1 MASFGWTDWLSMM
14 GSFLIVLALLV
25 ATLIMIKK
33 MGPKIGVSGNKRLQ
47 LLEIQN
53 LGGRQK
59 LVLVSVNEEQVLI
72 GISAQSMT
80 RLGNFS
86 DSPFKLDQPE
96 ESREDSPNA
105 SANSEEAFGFQGIL
119 SRVLKK

>member
-14 GSFLIVLALLV
+14 GSFLIVLTLLV

-80 RLGNFS
+80 RLGNFPN
-86 DSPFKLDQPE
+86 SPFNLGQSE
-96 ESREDSPNA
+96 ESREDSSNE
-105 SANSEEAFGFQGIL
+105 SGNSEKAFGFQGIL

>member
-14 GSFLIVLALLV
+14 GSFLIVLTLLV

-80 RLGNFS
+80 RLGNFPN
-86 DSPFKLDQPE
+86 SPFNLDQFE
-96 ESREDSPNA
+96 ESREDSSNE
-105 SANSEEAFGFQGIL
+105 SANSEKAFGFQGIL

>member
-1 MASFGWTDWLSMM
+1 
-14 GSFLIVLALLV
+14 
-25 ATLIMIKK
+25 

-80 RLGNFS
+80 RLGNFP
-86 DSPFKLDQPE
+86 DSPFNLDQSE
-96 ESREDSPNA
+96 ESREDSSSA
-105 SANSEEAFGFQGIL
+105 GANSEKALGFQGIL

>member
-14 GSFLIVLALLV
+14 GSFLIVLTLLV

-80 RLGNFS
+80 RLGNFP
-86 DSPFKLDQPE
+86 DSPFNLDQSE
-96 ESREDSPNA
+96 ESREDSSNA
-105 SANSEEAFGFQGIL
+105 GANSEKVLGFQGIL

>member
-14 GSFLIVLALLV
+14 GSFLIVLTLLV

-80 RLGNFS
+80 RLGNFPN
-86 DSPFKLDQPE
+86 SPFNLDQSE
-96 ESREDSPNA
+96 ESREDSSNA
-105 SANSEEAFGFQGIL
+105 GANSEKALGFQGIL

>member
-14 GSFLIVLALLV
+14 GSFLIVLTLLV

-80 RLGNFS
+80 RLGNFPN
-86 DSPFKLDQPE
+86 SPFNLVQSE
-96 ESREDSPNA
+96 ESREDSSNE
-105 SANSEEAFGFQGIL
+105 SANSEKAFGFQGIL